1 MPVYALE
8 RFSADGAP
16 TSCAVAGSASMRL
29 ETAVAAR
36 VARVGRAGGGAGAT
50 ATTTVTFII
59 PVFAILFG
67 ALVLE
72 EKVTFRIG
80 LGMLVVF
87 AGAALTTKLLPRTV
101 RS

>member
-1 MPVYALE
+1 MEEAKVSNLLLPP
-8 RFSADGAP
+8 F
-16 TSCAVAGSASMRL
+16 TVAFILLFQILSR
-29 ETAVAAR
+29 
-36 VARVGRAGGGAGAT
+36 AGAT

-87 AGAALTTKLLPRTV
+87 AGAALTTAMVSAVNHLLTTDLL
-101 RS
+101 